1 MCWNVRHIMLL
12 FLLPFALLCACQRHD
27 TDLVETRRATS
38 LPTTIASPEL
48 SAIDS
53 LMWRQP
59 DSALACLLPYL
70 DTCCRDA
77 KFCVSTN
84 ETFDNHYA
92 HLLLAELLYKNDY
105 AQTNRPALLQAVSYF
120 DSLTFTLNDTP
131 SPKRLIA
138 GTDPLSLTRN
148 DNIVFLDARA
158 HYINGV
164 GYYENDSI
172 VPACASYL
180 KALELME
187 SHFDVK
193 DLVGK
198 KAKFMSYTNN
208 HLGSL
213 FSSQFM
219 MESSIMCYKEAL
231 AFCLI
236 APTSAFGISNNCCR
250 IGNQNDMIGE
260 KDTAI
265 YYYDKALENLPNT
278 NNLTYRDII
287 SSKALLSYQINK
299 TARTSIEELKSMV
312 GQASDENERY
322 TRFLTIGDIYYEEG
336 QFDSARYYL
345 EIVFENKEDV
355 VSKIRA
361 AEYLRTIY
369 DSVGDKEKSDLYVH
383 YLANHKKP
391 DSENKAF
398 VSKLN
403 ELFKNYLD
411 KKKEKNV
418 AEERKA
424 TEQKLLRIVIPLS
437 IVLALAIIVMAKLR
451 GWKLLKKQQS
461 EADRLLEEKE
471 RQHEKELRQRQEEA
485 EKALEDKEK
494 YHQQEMEAK
503 EAKARKEL
511 EERDNRHAEAIEAER
526 QAHRMEQAAI
536 SGRLKRKNEEVREL
550 RDQIK
555 RQDELDVMS
564 KQTELFTDEPI
575 CQLILGRVKE
585 GKFKSKVDYLDY
597 KDSALSKQQLFELR
611 VAADQHFDL
620 FTIRLKNSY
629 PQLTN
634 GDLDYCCLYL
644 LGLTNADL
652 AALMQ
657 RAYNTVVERDGKL
670 KKVFGNDNPLPVTLM
685 GIAKNSLSF

>member
-1 MCWNVRHIMLL
+1 MKRMVWIGIVV
-12 FLLPFALLCACQRHD
+12 FLVVATCARPD
-27 TDLVETRRATS
+27 NDPVETRHGTS

-59 DSALACLLPYL
+59 DSALACLIPYF

-77 KFCVSTN
+77 KFCVSTTTEYN
-84 ETFDNHYA
+84 RHYA
-92 HLLLAELLYKNDY
+92 HLLLSELLYKNDY
-105 AQTNRPALLQAVSYF
+105 PQTNRPALLQAMAYF

-131 SPKRLIA
+131 EPKRLIA

-148 DNIVFLDARA
+148 DNIVFLAARA

-164 GYYENDSI
+164 GYYENDSK
-172 VPACASYL
+172 VPACAEYL

-299 TARTSIEELKSMV
+299 TARTSIEELNSMV

-575 CQLILGRVKE
+575 CQLILERVKE

-597 KDSALSKQQLFELR
+597 KDSALSKQQLFDLR
-611 VAADQHFDL
+611 VATDRHFDM
-620 FTIRLKNSY
+620 FTIRLKNAY

-634 GDLDYCCLYL
+634 SDLDYCCLYL
-644 LGLTNADL
+644 LGMTNADL

-670 KKVFGNDNPLPVTLM
+670 KKIIGNDNPLPITLM
-685 GIAKNSLSF
+685 GLANNSLSV

>member
-1 MCWNVRHIMLL
+1 ML
-12 FLLPFALLCACQRHD
+12 ALAACSRPD
-27 TDLVETRRATS
+27 TDPVETRHGTS

-59 DSALACLLPYL
+59 DSALARLIPYF

-77 KFCVSTN
+77 MIASPDDATDFQKRRMQCVSTAEFN
-84 ETFDNHYA
+84 RHYA

-105 AQTNRPALLQAVSYF
+105 SQTNRPALLQAVRYF

-131 SPKRLIA
+131 EPKRLIA

-148 DNIVFLDARA
+148 DNLAFLVARA

-164 GYYENDSI
+164 GYYEHDSI
-172 VPACASYL
+172 VPACAEYL

-345 EIVFENKEDV
+345 EIVFENKEDM

-536 SGRLKRKNEEVREL
+536 SGRLKQKNEEVREL

-555 RQDELDVMS
+555 RQEELEATPKHAESFV
-564 KQTELFTDEPI
+564 DEPI
-575 CQLILGRVKE
+575 CQLILERVKE

-597 KDSALSKQQLFELR
+597 KDSALSKQQLFDLR
-611 VAADQHFDL
+611 VATDRHFDM
-620 FTIRLKNSY
+620 FTIRLKNAY

-634 GDLDYCCLYL
+634 SDLDYCCLYL
-644 LGLTNADL
+644 LGMTNADL

-670 KKVFGNDNPLPVTLM
+670 KKIIGNDNPLPITLM
-685 GIAKNSLSF
+685 GLANNSLSV